1 MFYSRLEKEAAPI
14 LTQPLFS
21 YPPEDIKVVK
31 PDKAGRI
38 GKVGGIG
45 KVSNVGKVGKVNG
58 VEFPQRFRK
67 KVFEYG
73 PIHDSEGILYLNSRG
88 LARVGGPLRATPSGN
103 PRLYC
108 ALKWIPEE
116 SFLILHENR

>member
-1 MFYSRLEKEAAPI
+1 MTLR
-14 LTQPLFS
+14 LFS
-21 YPPEDIKVVK
+21 YPPEDIKFVK

-38 GKVGGIG
+38 GKIGKVDGIG
-45 KVSNVGKVGKVNG
+45 KVSNIGNVGNVNG

-88 LARVGGPLRATPSGN
+88 LARVGGSLRATTSGN
-103 PRLYC
+103 PRLCC

-116 SFLILHENR
+116 SFLISDKRG